1 MPTAPAAVD
10 VDKLIGQVERASPMA
25 RVLQKALAVIN
36 DTNSDADQIAR
47 VIQFDEA
54 LAGLVLRLA
63 NSAYFSPAQ
72 RISSVKRAVAYV
84 GLVQLKQLLLP
95 MATASFLDAA
105 LPAYRLDR
113 GQLWS
118 HAIGMAVGARY
129 LAASH
134 SVVVAEAAYTA
145 GLLADVGLRVFDPVL
160 QTLPAAAGQVPTL
173 AIERACLGLDHAR
186 LGAMIARRWR
196 LPEMVIDAIEHHHA
210 PMQAGA
216 GTNVAAALHLVDTCL
231 AQRGDGF
238 TAAAQPDPAAL
249 QAYRLDEPR
258 YARLYDAIQPL
269 LRTARV
275 SFGL

>member
-1 MPTAPAAVD
+1 
-10 VDKLIGQVERASPMA
+10 
-25 RVLQKALAVIN
+25 
-36 DTNSDADQIAR
+36 
-47 VIQFDEA
+47 
-54 LAGLVLRLA
+54 
-63 NSAYFSPAQ
+63 
-72 RISSVKRAVAYV
+72 
-84 GLVQLKQLLLP
+84 

-105 LPAYRLDR
+105 LPAYHLNR

-134 SVVVAEAAYTA
+134 SVGVAEAAYTA

-160 QTLPAAAGQVPTL
+160 QTLPAAAGQVPTP

-186 LGAMIARRWR
+186 LGALIARRWR

-210 PMQAGA
+210 PRQAGA
-216 GTNVAAALHLVDTCL
+216 GANVAAALHLVDTCL

-238 TAAAQPDPAAL
+238 PAAPQPDSAAL
-249 QAYRLDEPR
+249 QAYRLDEAR

>member
-1 MPTAPAAVD
+1 MGSAPAAVD
-10 VDKLIGQVERASPMA
+10 FDKLIRQVEQASPMG
-25 RVLQKALAVIN
+25 RVLQKALAIIN
-36 DTNSDADQIAR
+36 DANSDADQIAR

-63 NSAYFSPAQ
+63 NSAYFAPAQ

-84 GLVQLKQLLLP
+84 GLAQLKQLLLP
-95 MATASFLDAA
+95 MATASFLDVA
-105 LPAYRLDR
+105 LPAYRLSR

-134 SVVVAEAAYTA
+134 SVGVAEAAYTA
-145 GLLADVGLRVFDPVL
+145 GLLADVGLRVLDPLL
-160 QTLPAAAGQVPTL
+160 QTHPAMAGTVPTL
-173 AIERACLGLDHAR
+173 ETEQTCLGIDHAH
-186 LGAMIARRWR
+186 LGAVIARRWR

-210 PMQAGA
+210 PGQAGA
-216 GTNVAAALHLVDTCL
+216 GASAAAALHLIDTCL
-231 AQRGDGF
+231 AQHGDGF
-238 TAAAQPDPAAL
+238 AASRPPDPGAL
-249 QAYRLDEPR
+249 QAFRLDETR

-269 LRTARV
+269 LRSART